1 VAEPRISPPLDPTSL
16 HDRIV
21 HSQLGGYCFF
31 HSLNSTNVVLGLI
44 QLQRSGGL
52 VPDRGQEEES
62 NRQRDGR
69 QGWQITNARPVLG
82 VVSVGKEPKT
92 DRPIFESRRE
102 PTHCVTLVNLLDTR
116 TGIEERAVMDVG
128 FGRKGPIGLVPLPS
142 SEKAGAAGEVIWDDS
157 LRGEA
162 WRVRR
167 PKVGELPD
175 PEEGLD
181 ERWLQGHP
189 LTDGE
194 WKRNYLMQHR
204 LFALGQDPSESDQD
218 DENDDDDDDD
228 DDDDGYG
235 AWETLY
241 AFSVAEHHG
250 LETFQTLS
258 GHVFDGSEGCT
269 TKFKDHLTVSR
280 TYDLEQGIDF
290 PDKRNMGKESGSEAR
305 TRSMGR
311 LALTDM
317 VLSTFATTD
326 EGKGKKEVIKE
337 YKDERE
343 RNEDLERLF
352 GLKL

>member
-1 VAEPRISPPLDPTSL
+1 MAEPRISPPLDPSSL

-21 HSQLGGYCFF
+21 RSQLGGYCFF

-44 QLQRSGGL
+44 QLQRNE
-52 VPDRGQEEES
+52 DRDLDYSQEGNS
-62 NRQRDGR
+62 NRQRGHR

-82 VVSVGKEPKT
+82 VVSIGKEPET

-102 PTHCVTLVNLLDTR
+102 PTHCVTLVTVLDSR
-116 TGIEERAVMDVG
+116 TGVEERAVMDVG
-128 FGRKGPIGLVPLPS
+128 FGRKGPIGLAPLPS

-167 PKVGELPD
+167 PKVGELPG
-175 PEEGLD
+175 PEEGLE

-194 WKRNYLMQHR
+194 GKRNYLMQHR

-218 DENDDDDDDD
+218 DENDD

-326 EGKGKKEVIKE
+326 EGKGKKEVIRE

>member
-1 VAEPRISPPLDPTSL
+1 MAEPRISPPLDPSSL

-44 QLQRSGGL
+44 QLQRNE
-52 VPDRGQEEES
+52 DRDLDHSQEGNS
-62 NRQRDGR
+62 NRQRDHR

-82 VVSVGKEPKT
+82 VVSIGKEPET

-102 PTHCVTLVNLLDTR
+102 PTHCVTLVTVLDSR
-116 TGIEERAVMDVG
+116 TGVEERAVMDVG

-167 PKVGELPD
+167 PKVGELPG
-175 PEEGLD
+175 PQEGLE
-181 ERWLQGHP
+181 ERWLDGHP
-189 LTDGE
+189 LTDDEG
-194 WKRNYLMQHR
+194 KRNYLMQHR
-204 LFALGQDPSESDQD
+204 LFALAQDPSDQD
-218 DENDDDDDDD
+218 DEDHDNDD
-228 DDDDGYG
+228 G

-241 AFSVAEHHG
+241 AFNIAERER

-258 GHVFDGSEGCT
+258 GHVFEGSEGCT

-290 PDKRNMGKESGSEAR
+290 PIKRHTNKRPGCEAGL
-305 TRSMGR
+305 RSMGR

-317 VLSTFATTD
+317 VLSTFVTTD
-326 EGKGKKEVIKE
+326 EGEGKKEVIKE

-343 RNEDLERLF
+343 RNEDLARLF

>member
-1 VAEPRISPPLDPTSL
+1 MAEPRISPPLDPTSL

-21 HSQLGGYCFF
+21 RSQLGGYCFF

-44 QLQRSGGL
+44 QLQRHEDRDLDHSQGGK
-52 VPDRGQEEES
+52 S
-62 NRQRDGR
+62 NKQQGHR

-82 VVSVGKEPKT
+82 VVSIGKEPKT

-102 PTHCVTLVNLLDTR
+102 PTHCVTLVTVLDAR
-116 TGIEERAVMDVG
+116 TGVEERAVMDVG

-167 PKVGELPD
+167 PKVGELPG
-175 PEEGLD
+175 PQEGLE

-194 WKRNYLMQHR
+194 GKRNYLMQHR

-218 DENDDDDDDD
+218 NADDDDDDD
-228 DDDDGYG
+228 CDGQ
-235 AWETLY
+235 WESLY
-241 AFSVAEHHG
+241 AFSVAEHRG

-290 PDKRNMGKESGSEAR
+290 PVKRNMDKRLGCEAG

-337 YKDERE
+337 YKDEQE
-343 RNEDLERLF
+343 RNEDLARLF

>member
-21 HSQLGGYCFF
+21 RSQLGGYCFF
-31 HSLNSTNVVLGLI
+31 HSLNSTNVVLGLV
-44 QLQRSGGL
+44 QLQQSGEM
-52 VPDRGQEEES
+52 VTDRGQEDES
-62 NRQRDGR
+62 NRQRGHR
-69 QGWQITNARPVLG
+69 QGWQITNARPILG
-82 VVSVGKEPKT
+82 VVSIGKEPET

-102 PTHCVTLVNLLDTR
+102 PTHCVTLVTLLDSR
-116 TGIEERAVMDVG
+116 TGVEERAVMDVG

-142 SEKAGAAGEVIWDDS
+142 SEKAGAAGEVIWNDS

-167 PKVGELPD
+167 PKVGELPG
-175 PEEGLD
+175 PQEGLE

-194 WKRNYLMQHR
+194 GKRNYLMQHR

-218 DENDDDDDDD
+218 NED
-228 DDDDGYG
+228 DDDDGDG

-241 AFSVAEHHG
+241 AFNVAEHRG
-250 LETFQTLS
+250 LKTFQTLS

-280 TYDLEQGIDF
+280 TYDLELGMDF
-290 PDKRNMGKESGSEAR
+290 PVKRNMGKESGSDVR

-326 EGKGKKEVIKE
+326 EGKGKKEVIRE